1 MVEFIFTK
9 VSVSSHSLV
18 LKLMRVKSTRTSRL
32 MFPAAVFEGTD
43 LSASTLHTANKTAE
57 TTVKRSSKRFPLAKP
72 VSCLRPDVSA
82 DRCEKDLSLSGSLV
96 QI

>member
-18 LKLMRVKSTRTSRL
+18 LKLMGVKSTSTSRL
-32 MFPAAVFEGTD
+32 MFPAAVFKGTD
-43 LSASTLHTANKTAE
+43 LSASTANKTVE
-57 TTVKRSSKRFPLAKP
+57 TTLKRSSKRFPLAKP

-82 DRCEKDLSLSGSLV
+82 DRCEKYLSLSGSLV